1 MYSTVVEARSDILI
15 IDDKPANLHLLS
27 SILKERG
34 HEVRAVVNGSM
45 GLIAAK
51 TVKPDLILLD
61 VRMPGLDGYE
71 VCRLLKADN
80 DLSQVPV
87 IFISSL
93 EDTLDKVKAFRSGG
107 VDYIT
112 KPFQVEEV
120 IARVEAQLALYH
132 VYLQTQ
138 QLAALKERQRLAR
151 ELHDAVS
158 QTLFSTS
165 VMAETLLYQYRQKP
179 DQIENGLRQIYDL
192 SQAALAEMRVLFF
205 ELRPETLIAAPLGTL
220 LTQLA
225 NSMKARTRAE
235 IVLQTESQAPL
246 PPEVHLAFYRVAQEA
261 LNNIVKHARA
271 TQIQLELHHQ
281 DEYTTLTIA
290 DNGRGFV
297 PASVPPG
304 HFGLINMQ
312 ERADE
317 VGAELHVQSALEQG
331 TMIVLSWHHEGL
343 EDG

>member
-1 MYSTVVEARSDILI
+1 MYSTVIETRSDILI
-15 IDDKPANLHLLS
+15 VDDKPANLHLLS

-34 HEVRAVVNGSM
+34 HDVRAVVNGPM

-61 VRMPGLDGYE
+61 VRMPGMDGYE
-71 VCRLLKADN
+71 VCRQLKSDEE
-80 DLSQVPV
+80 LRHIPV

-93 EDTLDKVKAFRSGG
+93 EETLDKVKAFQSGG

-132 VYLQTQ
+132 VYQ
-138 QLAALKERQRLAR
+138 QAHKLAALKERQRLAR
-151 ELHDAVS
+151 DLHDAVS

-165 VMAETLLYQYRQKP
+165 VVAETLLYQYKDKP
-179 DQIENGLRQIYDL
+179 EQIESGLRQIYDL
-192 SQAALAEMRVLFF
+192 SQAALAEMRVLLF
-205 ELRPETLIAAPLGTL
+205 ELRPEMLLSAALGSL
-220 LTQLA
+220 LVQFA
-225 NSMKARTRAE
+225 NSLKARTNAE
-235 IVLQTESQAPL
+235 VSSDLQDKVIL
-246 PPEVHLAFYRVAQEA
+246 PPDVHMAFYRIAQEA

-271 TQIQLELHHQ
+271 THIHLELTSQ
-281 DEYTTLTIA
+281 GDDAQLIIS
-290 DNGRGFV
+290 DNGRGFFLE
-297 PASVPPG
+297 SVPPG

-317 VGAELHVQSALEQG
+317 IGAQLRIESVPDQG
-331 TMIVLSWHHEGL
+331 TIVVLAWQRE
-343 EDG
+343 EP

>member
-1 MYSTVVEARSDILI
+1 MYSTVVETRSDILI

-34 HEVRAVVNGSM
+34 HEVRAVVNGPM

-51 TVKPDLILLD
+51 TIKPDLILLD
-61 VRMPGLDGYE
+61 VRMPGMDGYE
-71 VCRLLKADN
+71 VCRRLKADE

-93 EDTLDKVKAFRSGG
+93 EDTLDKVKAFQSGG

-132 VYLQTQ
+132 VYQQAQ

-165 VMAETLLYQYRQKP
+165 VMAETLLYQYKQKP
-179 DQIENGLRQIYDL
+179 DQIENGLKQIYDL

-205 ELRPETLIAAPLGTL
+205 ELRPETLIAAPLGNL

-225 NSMKARTRAE
+225 NSIKARTKAE
-235 IVLQTESQAPL
+235 ISLHITDQAVL
-246 PPEVHLAFYRVAQEA
+246 PPEVHLAFYRIAQEA

-271 TQIQLELHHQ
+271 TQIRLELSHQ
-281 DEYTTLTIA
+281 AGRATLMIA
-290 DNGRGFV
+290 DNGRGFT
-297 PASVPPG
+297 PESVPPG

-317 VGAELHVQSALEQG
+317 AGAELHIQSESDRG
-331 TMIVLSWHHEGL
+331 TIVALSWRHEEAQG
-343 EDG
+343 

>member
-1 MYSTVVEARSDILI
+1 VYSTVVEARSDILI

-51 TVKPDLILLD
+51 TIKPDLILLD
-61 VRMPGLDGYE
+61 VRMPGMDGYE
-71 VCRLLKADN
+71 VCRHLKAD
-80 DLSQVPV
+80 DHLSQIPV

-93 EDTLDKVKAFRSGG
+93 EDTLDKVKAFQSGG

-132 VYLQTQ
+132 VYQQAQ

-179 DQIENGLRQIYDL
+179 DQIESGLRQIYDL

-205 ELRPETLIAAPLGTL
+205 ELRPETLIAAPLGAL

-225 NSMKARTRAE
+225 NSMKARTKAE
-235 IVLQTESQAPL
+235 ISLQVEDQAAL
-246 PPEVHLAFYRVAQEA
+246 PPEVHLSFYRVAQEA

-271 TQIQLELHHQ
+271 SQIHLELRDHEGHA
-281 DEYTTLTIA
+281 TLTIA
-290 DNGRGFV
+290 DNGRGFI
-297 PASVPPG
+297 PESVPPG

-317 VGAELHVQSALEQG
+317 VGAELHIQSDLERG
-331 TMIVLSWHHEGL
+331 TIILFSWRHEGS
-343 EDG
+343 